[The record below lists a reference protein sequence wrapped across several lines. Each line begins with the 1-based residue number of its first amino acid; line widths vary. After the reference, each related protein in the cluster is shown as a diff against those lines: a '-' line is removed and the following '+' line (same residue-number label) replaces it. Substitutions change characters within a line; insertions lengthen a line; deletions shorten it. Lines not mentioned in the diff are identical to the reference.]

1 MQKKTE
7 KEGKTM
13 RWVKQK
19 THSKKDLK
27 LVISIIELNINGL
40 NQRSANFF
48 YKGPISKYFW
58 YLDRTVSVATIPLC
72 PCSLKA
78 ATDDMQMNGHG

>member
-27 LVISIIELNINGL
+27 LVISIIKLNINGL
-40 NQRSANFF
+40 DKQRT
-48 YKGPISKYFW
+48 IET
-58 YLDRTVSVATIPLC
+58 DRTDYTSERKP
-72 PCSLKA
+72 
-78 ATDDMQMNGHG
+78 

>member
-1 MQKKTE
+1 ME
-7 KEGKTM
+7 LMEVAGNI
-13 RWVKQK
+13 
-19 THSKKDLK
+19 KDLDHHCEYK
-27 LVISIIELNINGL
+27 LNINAL

-58 YLDRTVSVATIPLC
+58 FLDQTVSVATTPLC